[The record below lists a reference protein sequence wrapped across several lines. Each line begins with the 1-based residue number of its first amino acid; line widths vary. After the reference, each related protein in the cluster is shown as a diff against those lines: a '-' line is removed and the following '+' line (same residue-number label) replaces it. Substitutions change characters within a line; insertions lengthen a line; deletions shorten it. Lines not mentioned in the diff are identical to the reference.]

1 MKRLPKKKKSVKR
14 SWLRLGLKKLRLL
27 ATTSLQM
34 SCLALELRHRRK
46 LARRQVKRHMRLPR
60 TTPYFKRYSIPIMK
74 MYRSSARRVLRLKA
88 RLSAHELRDLLR
100 LRGEVR
106 SLFHLTTTAH
116 TQVVG
121 RRQKVRGLICR
132 TSSGVLSYA
141 KLSKRRAVTRS
152 WYATCRKL
160 NRESSHTSQTT
171 KPYSTSLL
179 RVRMLTQ
186 LSVPKCLASPVSIR
200 KTTPIYGSRLNLRY

>member
-14 SWLRLGLKKLRLL
+14 SWLKLGLKKLRLL

-74 MYRSSARRVLRLKA
+74 MYRSSVRRVLKLKA
-88 RLSAHELRDLLR
+88 RLSAHERRDLLR

-106 SLFHLTTTAH
+106 SLFHLTITAH

-132 TSSGVLSYA
+132 TSSVAPSYVNLS
-141 KLSKRRAVTRS
+141 RRRRVIRS

-160 NRESSHTSQTT
+160 SRESSQISQTI
-171 KPYSTSLL
+171 KPYWVSSL
-179 RVRMLTQ
+179 RDRMRIR
-186 LSVPKCLASPVSIR
+186 LSVHRCSAYRGSTR
-200 KTTPIYGSRLNLRY
+200 KTILI

>member
-1 MKRLPKKKKSVKR
+1 MRRLPKKKKSVKR
-14 SWLRLGLKKLRLL
+14 SWLKLGLKKLRLL

-60 TTPYFKRYSIPIMK
+60 TTPYFKRYSTQIMK
-74 MYRSSARRVLRLKA
+74 MYRSSARRVLKLKA
-88 RLSAHELRDLLR
+88 RLSAHERRDLLR

-121 RRQKVRGLICR
+121 RHRRARGLICK
-132 TSSGVLSYA
+132 TSSGVPSYVS
-141 KLSKRRAVTRS
+141 LSKRRAVTRS
-152 WYATCRKL
+152 WYATCRRL
-160 NRESSHTSQTT
+160 NRESSHTSLTT
-171 KPYSTSLL
+171 KGSWTSSL
-179 RVRMLTQ
+179 RDRMLIR
-186 LSVPKCLASPVSIR
+186 LSGRRCLVSRGSTR
-200 KTTPIYGSRLNLRY
+200 KTILI